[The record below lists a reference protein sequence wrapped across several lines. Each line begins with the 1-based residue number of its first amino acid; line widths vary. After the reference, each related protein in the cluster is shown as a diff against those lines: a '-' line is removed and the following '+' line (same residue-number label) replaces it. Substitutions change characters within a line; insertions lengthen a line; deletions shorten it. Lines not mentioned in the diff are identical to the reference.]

1 MSQVPTP
8 AELFGERVPRA
19 LAAHPDKAR
28 EVDAVF
34 RFKIT
39 GEGGGDWTVD
49 LTSDPPICTEGEGGA
64 AAECTIEVSVDDFR
78 EMLTD
83 SGAGMRLYLEDKL
96 KIEGDA
102 AAAKRLPLFF
112 ESVSAQ

>member
-8 AELFGERVPRA
+8 AELFRERVPRA
-19 LAAHPDKAR
+19 LAEHPEKAR

-39 GEGGGDWTVD
+39 GEGGGDWIVD
-49 LTSDPPICTEGEGGA
+49 LTADPPECVEADNGNA
-64 AAECTIEVSVDDFR
+64 QCTIEVSAEDFR

-83 SGAGMRLYLEDKL
+83 SQAGMRLYLEGKL
-96 KIEGDA
+96 KVEGDA
-102 AAAKRLPLFF
+102 RLAQRLPIFF
-112 ESVSAQ
+112 ESVNQGE